1 MLRKIKSHLAILLM
15 LALAF
20 TLLIPAPVQAASKA
34 PAKVTIASVKTSGT
48 NKVVIKWRKAK
59 YATNYRIYWK
69 QAGTKKWR
77 TLATV
82 KSNRTSY
89 THKSSSK
96 AKLVG
101 GKKYVYTVRAYNRYG
116 RKWGAYNSKGKTVII
131 PAVPGKVNITQTNAT
146 SSRKVTI
153 TWNKTS
159 NATSYRV
166 FYKKSGAKKWI
177 TVANVSA
184 SKNSYTHSNN
194 KKTPLAAGSKYVYTV
209 RAYNKT
215 SRKWGAYN
223 TNGVIVTV
231 PKKNA
236 PAPTQPAKP
245 TAVPTQKPKP
255 TTPVIPSPSPE
266 DTPDISGPTS
276 TPTPAPAKPTEAP
289 KPTATPVPA
298 KPTATP
304 VPAKPTATPAPVKV
318 SNVTVNPATV
328 KLTSKGQNIQLSV
341 SVLPSNAENQSISWS
356 SSDTS
361 VATVSSDGT
370 VTAVSNGTT
379 TVTASAVDGSGK
391 NGSCNVVVEIPN
403 ENLETITIEGGKSN
417 SVSIGKTFYPDIIDF
432 KKVTFEYY
440 NSNGILYNDRITY
453 NSRSAALSFR
463 ALRKGQIEIIVR
475 YNGAYLKKCLIVV
488 TSNWNEYL
496 AYESWRHSIENQIW
510 TNDMS
515 SKDKMDAAKNY
526 IQTHF
531 THKDGSP
538 AAWYAYTGTV
548 ADCITASEFMGGF
561 AADAGLKIQYG
572 STLSGQYYDYL
583 VEASSAGGHTFTRI
597 LINNSWVIYD
607 ANPPH

>member
-1 MLRKIKSHLAILLM
+1 MFNLRKRKGIVAALAVILAIILIVPVM
-15 LALAF
+15 LQ
-20 TLLIPAPVQAASKA
+20 TPSEAASKKR
-34 PAKVTIASVKTSGT
+34 PAKVTVTSVKTSGT

-89 THKSSSK
+89 THKSNSK
-96 AKLVG
+96 AKLIG

-116 RKWGAYNSKGKTVII
+116 RKWGAYNSKGKTVTI

-153 TWNKTS
+153 TWDKTS

-194 KKTPLAAGSKYVYTV
+194 KKTPLVAGSKYVYTV

-223 TNGVIVTV
+223 TNGVVVTV

-255 TTPVIPSPSPE
+255 TTPVIPSPAPE

-289 KPTATPVPA
+289 KPTATP
-298 KPTATP
+298 
-304 VPAKPTATPAPVKV
+304 APVKV
-318 SNVTVNPATV
+318 SSVTINPSTL
-328 KLTSKGQNIQLSV
+328 KLTSKGQTSQLSA
-341 SVLPSNAENQSISWS
+341 SILPSNAENKSIVWS
-356 SSDTS
+356 TSNAS
-361 VATVSSDGT
+361 VATVDNNGV
-370 VTAVSNGTT
+370 VTAVANGNATI
-379 TVTASAVDGSGK
+379 TAAALDGSGK
-391 NGSCNVVVEIPN
+391 SGSCTVTVEITDESNQIVELTGGTSKILSIWN
-403 ENLETITIEGGKSN
+403 EDYTEN
-417 SVSIGKTFYPDIIDF
+417 ID
-432 KKVTFEYY
+432 VTQITFEY
-440 NSNGILYNDRITY
+440 NSTSDIFSNLGYDIRTGVFNKMTIKAQRQGSCVVL
-453 NSRSAALSFR
+453 A
-463 ALRKGQIEIIVR
+463 K
-475 YNGAYLKKCLIVV
+475 YNGKILKKWTINV
-488 TSNWNEYL
+488 TSDWTEYIGYVNWRKQV
-496 AYESWRHSIENQIW
+496 ESQIW
-510 TNDMS
+510 TNGMS
-515 SKDKMDAAKNY
+515 IKEKCDAAQGYIKTQFTYKSGYGQAVLIYNDKMC
-526 IQTHF
+526 
-531 THKDGSP
+531 
-538 AAWYAYTGTV
+538 
-548 ADCITASEFMGGF
+548 DCIGASDLMGGF
-561 AADAGLKIQYG
+561 AKDANAQIKYCSNHGTQPHDYLADAT
-572 STLSGQYYDYL
+572 S
-583 VEASSAGGHTFTRI
+583 EGGHTFTMI
-597 LINNSWVIYD
+597 LIDGKWVPYD
-607 ANPPH
+607 AQP

>member
-20 TLLIPAPVQAASKA
+20 TLLIPAPVQAASKKK
-34 PAKVTIASVKTSGT
+34 PAKVTVTSVKASGT
-48 NKVVIKWRKAK
+48 NQVAIKWRKAK

-77 TLATV
+77 TLTTV

-89 THKSSSK
+89 THKSNSK
-96 AKLVG
+96 AKLIG

-116 RKWGAYNSKGKTVII
+116 RKWGAYNSKGKTVTI

-146 SSRKVTI
+146 SNRKVTI
-153 TWNKTS
+153 TWDKTS

-194 KKTPLAAGSKYVYTV
+194 KKTPLAVGSKYVYTV

-223 TNGVIVTV
+223 ANGVVVTV

-236 PAPTQPAKP
+236 PVPTQPAKP

-276 TPTPAPAKPTEAP
+276 TPTPAPTQ
-289 KPTATPVPA
+289 PTATP
-298 KPTATP
+298 
-304 VPAKPTATPAPVKV
+304 KPTATPAPVKV
-318 SNVTVNPATV
+318 TSVSVSPANV
-328 KLTSKGQNIQLSV
+328 KLTKKGETTTLSAT
-341 SVLPSNAENQSISWS
+341 VLPSNAENQSISWS

-361 VATVSSDGT
+361 VATVNNDGT
-370 VTAVSNGTT
+370 VTAVANGTT
-379 TVTASAVDGSGK
+379 TITASAVDGSGK
-391 NGSCNVVVEIPN
+391 NGICNVLVEVPS

-417 SVSIGKTFYPDIIDF
+417 SVSIGKTFYPEITNF
-432 KKVTFEYY
+432 KAVTFEYH
-440 NSNGILYNDRITY
+440 NQNKIICDDRVVY
-453 NSRSAALSFR
+453 NSRSAALSFT
-463 ALRKGQIEIIVR
+463 ALKQGQTEVIVK
-475 YNGAYLKKCLIVV
+475 YNGNYLKKCLIVV

-496 AYESWRHSIENQIW
+496 AYESWRHSVESQIW

-607 ANPPH
+607 ANPPHA

>member
-1 MLRKIKSHLAILLM
+1 MFNLRKRKGIIAALVVVLAIM
-15 LALAF
+15 L
-20 TLLIPAPVQAASKA
+20 IVPVMLQTPSEAASKKR
-34 PAKVTIASVKTSGT
+34 PAKVTMTSVKASGT

-89 THKSSSK
+89 THKSNSK
-96 AKLVG
+96 AKLIG

-116 RKWGAYNSKGKTVII
+116 RKWGAYNSKGKTVTI

-146 SSRKVTI
+146 SNRKVTI
-153 TWNKTS
+153 TWDKTS

-194 KKTPLAAGSKYVYTV
+194 KKTPLAVGSKYVYTV

-223 TNGVIVTV
+223 TKGVVVTV

-236 PAPTQPAKP
+236 PVPTQPAKP

-276 TPTPAPAKPTEAP
+276 TPTPAPAKPTE
-289 KPTATPVPA
+289 TP

-328 KLTSKGQNIQLSV
+328 KLTSKGQNTQLSV
-341 SVLPSNAENQSISWS
+341 SVLPSNAENKSIVWS
-356 SSDTS
+356 TSNAS
-361 VATVSSDGT
+361 VATVDNNG
-370 VTAVSNGTT
+370 VITAVANGNATI
-379 TVTASAVDGSGK
+379 TAAALDGSGK
-391 NGSCNVVVEIPN
+391 YAECNVTVEIPN
-403 ENLETITIEGGKSN
+403 ENNQIIELAGSEGKKIGITKS
-417 SVSIGKTFYPDIIDF
+417 SFSEITDFSKVAFDF
-432 KKVTFEYY
+432 KNSDTVYEICGFDNTSRYASVT
-440 NSNGILYNDRITY
+440 IQ
-453 NSRSAALSFR
+453 
-463 ALRKGQIEIIVR
+463 ALRKGNGTITASYDNKIIAR
-475 YNGAYLKKCLIVV
+475 WTINV
-488 TSNWNEYL
+488 TSNWDEYL
-496 AYESWRHSIENQIW
+496 GYVNWRKQVESQIW
-510 TNDMS
+510 TSSMS
-515 SKDKMDAAKNY
+515 LKEKMDAAKDY
-526 IQTHF
+526 IQSHF
-531 THKDGSP
+531 VHKDGSD
-538 AAWYAYTGTV
+538 AAVSAYKGNL
-548 ADCITASEFMGGF
+548 ADCITASEFMGDF
-561 AADAGLKIQYG
+561 AKDANTKVQYG
-572 STLSGQYYDYL
+572 STYTGKFYDYL
-583 VEASSAGGHTFTRI
+583 VSASSYGGHTFTRI
-597 LINNSWVIYD
+597 LINNEWVIYD
-607 ANPPH
+607 ANPPHA

>member
-1 MLRKIKSHLAILLM
+1 MLKKIKSHLAILLM

-20 TLLIPAPVQAASKA
+20 TLLIPAPVQAASKKK
-34 PAKVTIASVKTSGT
+34 PVKVTVTSVKTSGT
-48 NKVVIKWRKAK
+48 NKVVVKWRKVK

-89 THKSSSK
+89 THKSNSK
-96 AKLVG
+96 AKLIG

-116 RKWGAYNSKGKTVII
+116 RKWGAYNSKGKTVTI

-146 SSRKVTI
+146 SNRKVTI
-153 TWNKTS
+153 TWDKTS

-223 TNGVIVTV
+223 TKGVVVTV

-236 PAPTQPAKP
+236 PVPTQPAKP

-304 VPAKPTATPAPVKV
+304 APVKV

-341 SVLPSNAENQSISWS
+341 SVLPNNAENKSIVWS
-356 SSDTS
+356 TSNAS
-361 VATVSSDGT
+361 VATVDNNGV
-370 VTAVSNGTT
+370 VTAVANGNATI
-379 TVTASAVDGSGK
+379 TAAALDGSGK
-391 NGSCNVVVEIPN
+391 YAECSVVVEIPK
-403 ENLETITIEGGKSN
+403 ENNQIIELAGGESKKIGITKS
-417 SVSIGKTFYPDIIDF
+417 SFSEITDFSKVAFDF
-432 KKVTFEYY
+432 KNSDTVYEICGFDNTSRYAAVT
-440 NSNGILYNDRITY
+440 IQ
-453 NSRSAALSFR
+453 
-463 ALRKGQIEIIVR
+463 ALRKGNGTITASYDNKIIAR
-475 YNGAYLKKCLIVV
+475 WTINV
-488 TSNWNEYL
+488 TSNWDEYL
-496 AYESWRHSIENQIW
+496 GYVNWRKQVESQIW
-510 TNDMS
+510 TNGMS
-515 SKDKMDAAKNY
+515 VKEKCDAAKEY
-526 IQTHF
+526 IKTNF
-531 THKDGSP
+531 TYKLGYCQGVLIYEDKMC
-538 AAWYAYTGTV
+538 
-548 ADCITASEFMGGF
+548 DCIGASNIMGDF
-561 AADAGLKIQYG
+561 AKDTNCTVGYVNMGTDTVYTYLSDA
-572 STLSGQYYDYL
+572 
-583 VEASSAGGHTFTRI
+583 VSAGGNHIFT
-597 LINNSWVIYD
+597 VIQMNGTWESYD
-607 ANPPH
+607 AQPQHN

>member
-1 MLRKIKSHLAILLM
+1 MLRKIKSHLAVLLM

-20 TLLIPAPVQAASKA
+20 TLLIPAPVQAASKKK
-34 PAKVTIASVKTSGT
+34 PAKVTVTSVKTSGT

-69 QAGTKKWR
+69 QAGTKKWK

-82 KSNRTSY
+82 RSNRLSY

-116 RKWGAYNSKGKTVII
+116 RKWGAYNSKGKTVTI

-146 SSRKVTI
+146 SDQKVTI

-184 SKNSYTHSNN
+184 AKNSYTHSNN
-194 KKTPLAAGSKYVYTV
+194 KKTPLVAGSKYVYTV

-223 TNGVIVTV
+223 TNGVVVTV

-236 PAPTQPAKP
+236 PVPTQQAKP

-276 TPTPAPAKPTEAP
+276 TPTPAPVKPTEAP
-289 KPTATPVPA
+289 

-328 KLTSKGQNIQLSV
+328 KLTSKGQNTQLSV
-341 SVLPSNAENQSISWS
+341 SVLPSNAENKSIVWS
-356 SSDTS
+356 TSNAS
-361 VATVSSDGT
+361 VATVDNNGV
-370 VTAVSNGTT
+370 VTAVANGNATI
-379 TVTASAVDGSGK
+379 TAAALDGSGK
-391 NGSCNVVVEIPN
+391 SGSCVVTVEIPDESNQIVELTGGTSKILSIWN
-403 ENLETITIEGGKSN
+403 EDYTEN
-417 SVSIGKTFYPDIIDF
+417 ID
-432 KKVTFEYY
+432 VTQITFEY
-440 NSNGILYNDRITY
+440 NSSSDIFSNLGYD
-453 NSRSAALSFR
+453 
-463 ALRKGQIEIIVR
+463 VR
-475 YNGAYLKKCLIVV
+475 TGVFNKMTIKAQRQGSCVVLAKYNGKILKKWTINV
-488 TSNWNEYL
+488 TSDWTEYIGYVNWRKQV
-496 AYESWRHSIENQIW
+496 ESQIW
-510 TNDMS
+510 TNGMS
-515 SKDKMDAAKNY
+515 VKEKCDAAQGYIKTQFTYKSGYGQAVLIYNDKMC
-526 IQTHF
+526 
-531 THKDGSP
+531 
-538 AAWYAYTGTV
+538 
-548 ADCITASEFMGGF
+548 DCIGASDLMGGF
-561 AADAGLKIQYG
+561 AKDANAQIKYCSNHGTQPHDYLADAT
-572 STLSGQYYDYL
+572 S
-583 VEASSAGGHTFTRI
+583 EGGHTFTMI
-597 LINNSWVIYD
+597 LIDGKWVPYD
-607 ANPPH
+607 AQP

>member
-20 TLLIPAPVQAASKA
+20 TLLIPAPVQAASKEA
-34 PAKVTIASVKTSGT
+34 PAKVTIASVKASDT
-48 NKVVIKWRKAK
+48 NQVVIKWRKAK

-77 TLATV
+77 TLAIV

-153 TWNKTS
+153 TWDKTS

-194 KKTPLAAGSKYVYTV
+194 KKTPLVAGSKYVYTV

-223 TNGVIVTV
+223 TKGVVVTV

-236 PAPTQPAKP
+236 PVPTQPARP

-289 KPTATPVPA
+289 KS
-298 KPTATP
+298 TATP

-391 NGSCNVVVEIPN
+391 NGSCNVVVEIPS
-403 ENLETITIEGGKSN
+403 ENAQIIELAGGDSEKIGPTKTLFPEITDFSKITFNCQNQNNTYDILGFKTTVSYASVTIK
-417 SVSIGKTFYPDIIDF
+417 
-432 KKVTFEYY
+432 
-440 NSNGILYNDRITY
+440 
-453 NSRSAALSFR
+453 
-463 ALRKGQIEIIVR
+463 ALRQGTATIIASYEGKVIMR
-475 YNGAYLKKCLIVV
+475 WTVNV

-515 SKDKMDAAKNY
+515 VKEKCDAAQNYIKTNFKYKAGYSQGYMIYEDKMC
-526 IQTHF
+526 
-531 THKDGSP
+531 
-538 AAWYAYTGTV
+538 
-548 ADCITASEFMGGF
+548 DCIGASNIMGDF
-561 AADAGLKIQYG
+561 AKDINCTVGYVNMGTDTVYTYLSDA
-572 STLSGQYYDYL
+572 
-583 VEASSAGGHTFTRI
+583 VSAGGNHIFT
-597 LINNSWVIYD
+597 VIQMNGTWESYD
-607 ANPPH
+607 AQPQHN

>member
-1 MLRKIKSHLAILLM
+1 MFNLQKRKGIIAALVVVLAIM
-15 LALAF
+15 L
-20 TLLIPAPVQAASKA
+20 IVPVMLQTPSEAASKKR
-34 PAKVTIASVKTSGT
+34 PAKVTMTSVKTSGT

-69 QAGTKKWR
+69 QAGTKKWS
-77 TLATV
+77 TLTTV

-89 THKSSSK
+89 THKSNSK
-96 AKLVG
+96 AKLIG

-116 RKWGAYNSKGKTVII
+116 RKWGAYNSKGKTVTI

-153 TWNKTS
+153 IWDKTS

-194 KKTPLAAGSKYVYTV
+194 KKTPLVAGSKYVYTV

-223 TNGVIVTV
+223 TKGVVVTV

-236 PAPTQPAKP
+236 PGPTQPTKP

-255 TTPVIPSPSPE
+255 TTPIIPSPSPE

-304 VPAKPTATPAPVKV
+304 APVKV

-328 KLTSKGQNIQLSV
+328 KLTSKGQTAQLSA
-341 SVLPSNAENQSISWS
+341 SVLPNNAENKSIVWS
-356 SSDTS
+356 TSNAS
-361 VATVSSDGT
+361 VATVDNNGI
-370 VTAVSNGTT
+370 VTAVANGNATI
-379 TVTASAVDGSGK
+379 TAAALDGSGK
-391 NGSCNVVVEIPN
+391 SGSCVVTVEIPDESNQIVELTGGTSKILSIWN
-403 ENLETITIEGGKSN
+403 EDYTEN
-417 SVSIGKTFYPDIIDF
+417 ID
-432 KKVTFEYY
+432 VTQITFEY
-440 NSNGILYNDRITY
+440 NSTSDIFSNLGYD
-453 NSRSAALSFR
+453 
-463 ALRKGQIEIIVR
+463 VR
-475 YNGAYLKKCLIVV
+475 TGVFNKMTIKAQRQGSCVVLAKYNGKILKKWTINV
-488 TSNWNEYL
+488 TSDWTEYIGYVNWRKQV
-496 AYESWRHSIENQIW
+496 ESQIW
-510 TNDMS
+510 TNGMS
-515 SKDKMDAAKNY
+515 VKEKCDAAQGYIKTQFTYKSGYGQAVLIYNDKMC
-526 IQTHF
+526 
-531 THKDGSP
+531 
-538 AAWYAYTGTV
+538 
-548 ADCITASEFMGGF
+548 DCIGASDLMGGF
-561 AADAGLKIQYG
+561 AKDANAQIKYCSNHGTQPHDYLADAT
-572 STLSGQYYDYL
+572 S
-583 VEASSAGGHTFTRI
+583 EGGHTFTMI
-597 LINNSWVIYD
+597 LIDGKWVPYD
-607 ANPPH
+607 AQP

>member
-1 MLRKIKSHLAILLM
+1 MLKKIKSHLAILLM

-48 NKVVIKWRKAK
+48 NKVVVKWRKVK

-89 THKSSSK
+89 THKSNSK
-96 AKLVG
+96 AKLIG

-116 RKWGAYNSKGKTVII
+116 RKWGAYNSKGKTVTI

-146 SSRKVTI
+146 SNRKVTI
-153 TWNKTS
+153 TWDKTS

-223 TNGVIVTV
+223 TKGVVVTV

-236 PAPTQPAKP
+236 PVPTQPAKP

-255 TTPVIPSPSPE
+255 TTPVIPSPAPE

-276 TPTPAPAKPTEAP
+276 TPTPAPTQ
-289 KPTATPVPA
+289 PTATP
-298 KPTATP
+298 
-304 VPAKPTATPAPVKV
+304 KPTATPAPIKV
-318 SNVTVNPATV
+318 TSVSVSPANV
-328 KLTSKGQNIQLSV
+328 KLTKKGETATLSAT
-341 SVLPSNAENQSISWS
+341 VLPSNAENQSISWS

-370 VTAVSNGTT
+370 VTAVANGTT
-379 TVTASAVDGSGK
+379 TITASAVDGSGK
-391 NGSCNVVVEIPN
+391 SGSCSVVIEIQNKNTQIIELAGGDSEKIGPTKTLFPEITDFSKITFDCQN
-403 ENLETITIEGGKSN
+403 QNNTYDILGFKTTVNYASVTIKALRQGTATITASYEG
-417 SVSIGKTFYPDIIDF
+417 
-432 KKVTFEYY
+432 KVIMRWTV
-440 NSNGILYNDRITY
+440 N
-453 NSRSAALSFR
+453 
-463 ALRKGQIEIIVR
+463 
-475 YNGAYLKKCLIVV
+475 V

-496 AYESWRHSIENQIW
+496 AYESWRHSVESQIW

-515 SKDKMDAAKNY
+515 VKEKCDAAQNYIKTNFKYKAGYGQGYMIYEDKMC
-526 IQTHF
+526 
-531 THKDGSP
+531 
-538 AAWYAYTGTV
+538 
-548 ADCITASEFMGGF
+548 DCIGASNIMGDF
-561 AADAGLKIQYG
+561 AKDINCIVGYVNMRAD
-572 STLSGQYYDYL
+572 TVYDYL
-583 VEASSAGGHTFTRI
+583 SDAVAAGGSHIFTVI
-597 LINNSWVIYD
+597 KLNGDWVSYD
-607 ANPPH
+607 AQPQHN